1 MRADLGFFVI
11 ANLGGF
17 FFVVYGDL
25 SEVMFFS

>member
-1 MRADLGFFVI
+1 MLADLGFFVI
-11 ANLGGF
+11 ADLGF